1 MPTKTKK
8 PTQDVLTLDDQAK
21 IAELTG
27 GSAESITEALS
38 QWEAEQNALR
48 EFGDENQA
56 LLILHKR
63 INEVNKLGWKF
74 IQEIEKQSALFFTP
88 KMRAVLAAYRQ
99 AYQEEAA
106 AFKASQEYIQ
116 DHKKQ

>member
-8 PTQDVLTLDDQAK
+8 AQDVLTLDDQAK

-27 GSAESITEALS
+27 GSAESISEALS

-48 EFGDENQA
+48 DFGDENQA

-63 INEVNKLGWKF
+63 INEVNQLGWKF
-74 IQEIEKQSALFFTP
+74 IEEIEKQSALFLTP
-88 KMRAVLAAYRQ
+88 KMRATLAAYRQ
-99 AYQEEAA
+99 AYEEEAA
-106 AFKASQEYIQ
+106 AFKASKEYIK
-116 DHKKQ
+116 DHQKK